1 MDPDRLVKVEDMEI
15 EEDTYQDK
23 PAVEEEYT
31 RARKKKPFR
40 PVRGTISVLLRLFV
54 WYSIFIALFRCP
66 SSLSELD
73 DESPRIC
80 QPYII
85 AKTRLEPYI
94 SPYYHKYAAEHVE
107 HIKPY
112 TQSAYKTAEKL
123 YIPTAQFSKTI
134 YQGHV
139 SIYVEQAMELA
150 KSQWNQKVSPHT
162 DPLQAQV
169 IEYYTTSISPH
180 IKSAQSIV
188 IPYFWVAAEYSVH
201 INNNYV
207 IPAYIRARPAIHRV
221 CATIYDFVVTT
232 LAPYIQEAWSAAVV
246 FLNGT
251 VRPHIRTLYSE
262 NVEPQ
267 LVKIGEKLASYREG
281 RTIQQVNIETASSVV
296 HEYTAAR
303 SSTRSSVESRDTRVS
318 SVAPPATSKLTPT
331 QQTALAREKI
341 STDLKAWKERT
352 TNLASK
358 GLEHVRTQVRQ
369 VVEDVARQEKPS
381 GEDML
386 ARLESVAN
394 EQLYTLTQ
402 DLYSI
407 IQAIPEEY
415 TQEDEERAQDAFLQR
430 LRESS
435 HAIRGMA
442 HSLRLWFNKYQETLT
457 DVVTQTINTTLDVL
471 ENARELGLQEI
482 GMRWTAIDGVTYKD
496 WKSYYELK
504 SDLGE
509 WKNDIRQAGLQHDSF
524 VLAKDD
530 GENIVA
536 RGMDIAL
543 DAARQ
548 LAEIRSIGKLKIE
561 AGDTTRQLNVDHIND
576 EMIEHRKKYMITS
589 VTSTSTVAPTPS
601 EISDVSKML
610 ISNETEADEPSESP
624 VAEIPVAESLEA
636 EVETPPGED
645 YGSEQPKS
653 ALLEE
658 TIQSDETLEPQPTP
672 EAPVVLE
679 ETATAVIPEGSSPG
693 FTSMV
698 EEPVSSD
705 PANYGESYQDEV
717 IDVIEQEHDQLHVDH
732 ETLDDTIQVDETV
745 PLPTSPTSST
755 SETEAEAPVFVTQVV
770 EDTTPNAPEDILS
783 QTTEHTQHTPSISLG
798 EPIDVHEMVGSAT
811 DKIISLVDSAKA
823 GLSETPVPKNEANTL
838 MQDASTKLGDIVSS
852 VQSSIS
858 SLEATPPSESS
869 APEQRREHIRDEISR
884 LTAALE
890 AAQAALLELYRSDER
905 GQPQESTSVETAHEY
920 NDGH

>member
-15 EEDTYQDK
+15 EEDTYLDK
-23 PAVEEEYT
+23 PVVEEKYT
-31 RARKKKPFR
+31 RARKKKAFR

-66 SSLSELD
+66 SSLSELN
-73 DESPRIC
+73 DESPRVC
-80 QPYII
+80 KPYII

-112 TQSAYKTAEKL
+112 AQSAYKTAEKV
-123 YIPTAQFSKTI
+123 YIPTAQFSKNI

-139 SIYVEQAMELA
+139 SIYVDQAMELA

-169 IEYYTTSISPH
+169 TDYYTTSISPR
-180 IKSAQSIV
+180 IKSAQSII
-188 IPYFWVAAEYSVH
+188 IPYFWVATEYSVH

-207 IPAYIRARPAIHRV
+207 VPAYIRARPVIHRV

-232 LAPYIQEAWSAAVV
+232 IAPYIQEAWSAVVV

-281 RTIQQVNIETASSVV
+281 RTIQQVNLETASSVV
-296 HEYTAAR
+296 HEAAKP
-303 SSTRSSVESRDTRVS
+303 STHSSVESRDTRVS
-318 SVAPPATSKLTPT
+318 SVAPPATTKLTPA

-352 TNLASK
+352 TSLASK
-358 GLEHVRTQVRQ
+358 GLEHVQTQVRQ
-369 VVEDVARQEKPS
+369 VVEDVARRERPS

-386 ARLESVAN
+386 ARLESVAD

-407 IQAIPEEY
+407 IQAIPVEY
-415 TQEDEERAQDAFLQR
+415 TQEDEEKAQDAFLQR

-435 HAIRGMA
+435 HSIRGMA
-442 HSLRLWFNKYQETLT
+442 HSLRLWYNKYQETLT
-457 DVVTQTINTTLDVL
+457 DAVTKTINITLEVL

-496 WKSYYELK
+496 WANYHELK

-509 WKNDIRQAGLQHDSF
+509 WKDDIRQAGLQHDSF
-524 VLAKDD
+524 ILAKDD

-576 EMIEHRKKYMITS
+576 EMIENRKKYMITS
-589 VTSTSTVAPTPS
+589 VTSTSTVAPSAPERSDAS
-601 EISDVSKML
+601 EML
-610 ISNETEADEPSESP
+610 ISNETEADGSPESP

-636 EVETPPGED
+636 EVETPPGEE
-645 YGSEQPKS
+645 YVGEQPKS

-672 EAPVVLE
+672 EAAVILE
-679 ETATAVIPEGSSPG
+679 EAATTAVIPEGSSPG

-705 PANYGESYQDEV
+705 PANSGKSSEDEV
-717 IDVIEQEHDQLHVDH
+717 IDVMQQEHAPLHVDH
-732 ETLDDTIQVDETV
+732 ETPEDTIEADETV
-745 PLPTSPTSST
+745 SLPSEPTSST
-755 SETEAEAPVFVTQVV
+755 IETEAEAPIFVTQAVDDTKPEEP
-770 EDTTPNAPEDILS
+770 EDTLS
-783 QTTEHTQHTPSISLG
+783 QTTEHTPSTSPG
-798 EPIDVHEMVGSAT
+798 EPLDVHEMVGSAT

-823 GLSETPVPKNEANTL
+823 GLSETPIPKNEASTL

-890 AAQAALLELYRSDER
+890 AAQAALLELYRSDEP
-905 GQPQESTSVETAHEY
+905 GQTQESTSGETAHEY
-920 NDGH
+920 NEGHY